1 MKITVEIERRTK
13 VPCVVEIYFDEEGF
27 DFLLERLSLIRNK
40 KTDHVHFFTPSWGG
54 EELSEEKIC
63 RYSNDIAH
71 HLKLTMVQPP
81 VPPLRIAVE
90 IEKESK
96 SKVPCAVE
104 IYFNEE
110 GFDSLLKKLSS
121 IRDEITDHVHFFSP
135 SLDAHRNVL
144 GFITDHVNFF
154 TPSWGGDDLSEGE
167 LFCYSND
174 RAHCLKLTMLQTPPP
189 PPESLWNYW
198 IRCYKRWKARLIYY
212 NVEALR
218 EWMFKFFIR
227 K

>member
-1 MKITVEIERRTK
+1 MKITVEIGREINNE

-96 SKVPCAVE
+96 SKVPCAVK
-104 IYFNEE
+104 IYFDEE
-110 GFDSLLKKLSS
+110 GLDSLLEDLSFIQNKKTTL
-121 IRDEITDHVHFFSP
+121 
-135 SLDAHRNVL
+135 
-144 GFITDHVNFF
+144 VNFF
-154 TPSWGGDDLSEGE
+154 SSSWGGYDLSAGK
-167 LFCYSND
+167 LFCHSND
-174 RAHCLKLTMLQTPPP
+174 RAHHLRMAMLYLPP

-198 IRCYKRWKARLIYY
+198 THCYKRWEAKLIYY

>member
-1 MKITVEIERRTK
+1 MKITVEIERGRK
-13 VPCVVEIYFDEEGF
+13 NKAPCVVEIYFDEEGF
-27 DFLLERLSLIRNK
+27 DFLLERLSLIRNQ
-40 KTDHVHFFTPSWGG
+40 KTNPVHFFTPSWGG
-54 EELSEEKIC
+54 KELSEEKIF

-71 HLKLTMVQPP
+71 HLKLTMVQTP
-81 VPPLRIAVE
+81 VPLLRIAVE

-110 GFDSLLKKLSS
+110 GLDSFLKKPSP
-121 IRDEITDHVHFFSP
+121 IRYEITDHVY
-135 SLDAHRNVL
+135 
-144 GFITDHVNFF
+144 FF

-167 LFCYSND
+167 LFCHSND

-212 NVEALR
+212 NVEVLR
-218 EWMFKFFIR
+218 EWMFRFFIR

>member
-1 MKITVEIERRTK
+1 MKITVEIGRETK

-27 DFLLERLSLIRNK
+27 VFLAERLSLIRNK
-40 KTDHVHFFTPSWGG
+40 KTNPVHFFTPSWGG
-54 EELSEEKIC
+54 KELSEEKIF

-71 HLKLTMVQPP
+71 HLKLTMVQTL

-110 GFDSLLKKLSS
+110 GFDFLLRELSF
-121 IRDEITDHVHFFSP
+121 IRYEITDHVHCFTPPLSACGHLFKS
-135 SLDAHRNVL
+135 
-144 GFITDHVNFF
+144 ITDHVHFF

-167 LFCYSND
+167 LFYHSND

-198 IRCYKRWKARLIYY
+198 IRCYKGWKARLIYY
-212 NVEALR
+212 NVEVLC
-218 EWMFKFFIR
+218 EWMFRFFIR